1 MTSRRLPLSLLLCL
15 CWAVATR
22 VPTEEKLAMLKEA
35 GRFLNSYGIT
45 SIVNA
50 TGNLDEVRLYGTLHE
65 RGELS
70 VRTRTAFGSVAV
82 AHQLTPQFLALDTYE
97 RLEKEHGARDRRLR
111 IEHAD
116 VVEPADV
123 ARFGALSV
131 IADMQPTFCCG
142 EDGLNYDPGHP
153 VMTDR
158 WHSIA
163 AGGAVLAFSSDW
175 PCTWPADPFVAMQEA
190 VTRQVWKSADTDAIA
205 GGSLDGAAQG
215 GAVTTGGVYGPE
227 ERVTVEQAVAA
238 YTRGGAYAAFAEDRV
253 GTLAVGKLA
262 DLVVLSQDPFAVAPE
277 AISRTRALATWVGG
291 RLVYRAAP

>member
-1 MTSRRLPLSLLLCL
+1 MKFFADGSTGLVPPLVYEPH
-15 CWAVATR
+15 AY
-22 VPTEEKLAMLKEA
+22 EKLVME
-35 GRFLNSYGIT
+35 
-45 SIVNA
+45 
-50 TGNLDEVRLYGTLHE
+50 LDR
-65 RGELS
+65 RGFQLMTHAIRSDS
-70 VRTRTAFGSVAV
+70 V
-82 AHQLTPQFLALDTYE
+82 HLALDTYE